1 MKIGRSI
8 GKLQISYLCLQF
20 FFSSCYL
27 DMECYKI
34 YKLALKLVF
43 FVVWQR
49 TIAQTWTHAYGF
61 LLEMKVVTVS
71 GQQSLFLVPRTW
83 SDVAGTVRWWPGSRG
98 LDKAAAQLD
107 DDVKKV
113 LWQHTSTAGSGMRV
127 LWGNKSTYWNLRS
140 ELSATSWWTEKNKK
154 NVCQCRFLM

>member
-1 MKIGRSI
+1 MSAG
-8 GKLQISYLCLQF
+8 F

-27 DMECYKI
+27 DVECYKI

-43 FVVWQR
+43 FAVWQR

-83 SDVAGTVRWWPGSRG
+83 SDVARNCAVVPWFQRPGQSCSSAGWWCEEGLVTTHFHSWLWNESAVRQQIYLLKSKIRINHNFVVNREIEYLPVSFFTV
-98 LDKAAAQLD
+98 K
-107 DDVKKV
+107 
-113 LWQHTSTAGSGMRV
+113 
-127 LWGNKSTYWNLRS
+127 
-140 ELSATSWWTEKNKK
+140 
-154 NVCQCRFLM
+154 